1 MKHLQVDNDSLEP
14 KTVKLALLSAYDKTG
29 LVDFARR
36 LKAGGYNLVSTG
48 GTALDLQNGGLDVQ
62 QVSDL
67 TGSPEILDGRVK
79 TLHPTVHAGILARRN
94 NESHMAQL
102 ADDET
107 GTIDIVAVLTGRGT
121 DRRLAELA
129 HVIGLDDAGDYAIEP
144 LLSHPKGHDK

>member
-107 GTIDIVAVLTGRGT
+107 GTIDIVAVNLYPFVETVSKPDVT
-121 DRRLAELA
+121 
-129 HVIGLDDAGDYAIEP
+129 LDDA
-144 LLSHPKGHDK
+144 L

>member
-94 NESHMAQL
+94 NES
-102 ADDET
+102 
-107 GTIDIVAVLTGRGT
+107 
-121 DRRLAELA
+121 
-129 HVIGLDDAGDYAIEP
+129 
-144 LLSHPKGHDK
+144 